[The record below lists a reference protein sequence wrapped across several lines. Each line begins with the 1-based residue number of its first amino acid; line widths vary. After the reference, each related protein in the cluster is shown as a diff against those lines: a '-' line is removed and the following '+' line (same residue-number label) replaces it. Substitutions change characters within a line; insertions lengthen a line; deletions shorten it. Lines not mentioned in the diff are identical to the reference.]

1 MKKNFLTVFSVFLL
15 MFASCTGELS
25 APNLDEDGSYGSV
38 EIVSPRAIDGELL
51 QYDSATVTG
60 QGISEIIK
68 VEDIKITDGKGS
80 FVIDKIPSGKNRIV
94 TVQAYQAAGSKLL
107 VSGMTLRAVFDITK
121 GETTKISCNWETTAL
136 GNVYSSLLAKSFDI
150 STLSTQTVSALI
162 DESVHSALINYEKI
176 ATDII
181 SDSTKEKSSYVLEP
195 ASLNVTVNETSSF
208 KVQVC
213 DPLSSVTDGSG
224 TSVKVSNIAP
234 GVWPVY
240 LFDEN
245 GERQKS
251 QTVSFS
257 SGNEAQVSFATVTDR
272 IIIHA
277 DGYVNCYI
285 WDAGNPEYEKVHFAM
300 TDEENG
306 WYTIEFPVTSAKVIF
321 TKQVNGWSGQTG
333 DLTVVA
339 GEWWYT
345 DGNWTSYNPNDEVPP
360 VINTFS
366 ADQTGTISG
375 ILTLTVSAEDNIGVK
390 TAEFSVDGTKVGSA
404 SFDALS
410 GTAEFALDTE
420 LFSNAAHTISVVV
433 FDVGGNKSEEETLE
447 FTFQNENPAP
457 VAVITGSKNVGKG
470 VEKVYSAASSSDKN
484 GTVEGYTWTVSGG
497 ATIVSGNGTKEITVK
512 TPDSEGTF
520 TVSLVVTDDEGA
532 KSDSVSIEVTVKD
545 KVSTDFRE
553 ESIYFLMTARF
564 YDGDSSNNRWCRS
577 DDSSGNKA
585 NNDYPWRGDFKGL
598 IEKLDYI
605 KALGFSAIWI
615 TPPVLN
621 RSDFDFH
628 GYHAWNMNKIDP
640 RLESAGATYQDL
652 INECHKRGMKVIQD
666 IVLNHSSRYGLEDL
680 FVPKYWGD
688 RDDPDWGKDSDI
700 NYYDEYNPSFTYNG
714 LDIEPKSGKTWYN
727 GDLWQKEKPSLPW
740 NPDLS
745 TWGVKLGV
753 NKEGR
758 PYYGCQ
764 WPDLSLFN
772 PEYFHTRWLGNWE
785 DETCQSG
792 TIHEDC
798 IDLNTESA
806 AVQKY
811 LIDAYT
817 KYIEMGVDGFRVDT
831 VKHVSRLMFN
841 RHFIP
846 AFKEAGGENF
856 YMFGEVCTRVNE
868 VWNHGVPPLST
879 PFYTWKERK
888 TYSADDSSAV
898 HEAYEYENGQGVNN
912 QPVSDNH
919 ALIGNEYHTPDYS
932 QKSGLDVIDFPM
944 HWNFDNA
951 GQAYN
956 KRGDD
961 KYYNDAT
968 WNVVYVDSHDYG
980 PNMDNR
986 YGGGTEAWAEN
997 MTYMWTFRGIPCL
1010 YYGSEIEFKAGAP
1023 CDKGPSAPLESTGR
1037 AYYGDHIEGSV
1048 TTTDFGEWSNATGE
1062 MKTTLESP
1070 LSKHLSHLNK
1080 IRRAIPALQ
1089 KGQYSNEGCKGT
1101 MAFKRRFTDDSTDS
1115 FVLVTISGS
1124 ATFTGLPEGTYIDV
1138 VTGDE
1143 KIIEEGGTI
1152 EANCSGK
1159 ANARIYVLTT
1169 TKTKAPG
1176 KISGS
1181 SPYLK

>member
-1 MKKNFLTVFSVFLL
+1 
-15 MFASCTGELS
+15 MFASCTGELTT
-25 APNLDEDGSYGSV
+25 PNLDEDGSYGSV

-51 QYDSATVTG
+51 QYASATVTG

-181 SDSTKEKSSYVLEP
+181 SGSTKEKSSYVLKP

-208 KVQVC
+208 QVQVC
-213 DPLSSVTDGSG
+213 DPLSSVTNGSG
-224 TSVKVSNIAP
+224 TSVKVPNIAP

-257 SGNEAQVSFATVTDR
+257 SGNEAQVSFATVTDK
-272 IIIHA
+272 IIIHLETSSPYKNIYA
-277 DGYVNCYI
+277 
-285 WDAGNPEYEKVHFAM
+285 WTDAPKVEPFGTWPGKAM
-300 TDEENG
+300 EDTNGDG
-306 WYTIEFPVTSAKVIF
+306 WYDTTIEYTSINLIF
-321 TKQVNGWSGQTG
+321 NGSGQTG
-333 DLTVVA
+333 DLSRSA

-360 VINTFS
+360 VINKFS
-366 ADQTGTISG
+366 ADKTGTISG

-420 LFSNAAHTISVVV
+420 LYSNAAHTISVVV
-433 FDVGGNKSEEETLE
+433 CDVGGNKSEEETLE

-470 VEKVYSAASSSDKN
+470 VEKVYSASSSKDKN
-484 GTVEGYTWTVSGG
+484 GTVDGYSWTVTG
-497 ATIVSGNGTKEITVK
+497 ATIISGSGTKEITVK
-512 TPDSEGTF
+512 TPDSEGKF
-520 TVSLVVTDDEGA
+520 TVSLVVKDNEG
-532 KSDSVSIEVTVKD
+532 KSSESVSIEVTVKD
-545 KVSTDFRE
+545 KVSNDFRE

-564 YDGDSSNNRWCRS
+564 YDGDPSNNRWCRS
-577 DDSSGNKA
+577 DDSSGNMA
-585 NNDYPWRGDFKGL
+585 NDDHPWRGDFKGL

-680 FVPKYWGD
+680 FVPKHYGSKSITWD
-688 RDDPDWGKDSDI
+688 NGKGI
-700 NYYDEYNPSFTYNG
+700 GAEYYDDFNPNFTYNG
-714 LDIEPKSGKTWYN
+714 LDAEPNSGKTFYN
-727 GDLWQKEKPSLPW
+727 GDLWQEAKPTNLWW

-745 TWGVKLGV
+745 DWGVL
-753 NKEGR
+753 NQQYN
-758 PYYGCQ
+758 YYLCQ
-764 WPDLSLFN
+764 WPTLKLFDPN
-772 PEYFHTRWLGNWE
+772 YFHQKWLDNWE

-798 IDLNTESA
+798 IDLNTENA

-817 KYIEMGVDGFRVDT
+817 KYIEMGVDAFRVDT

-868 VWNHGVPPLST
+868 VWNHGVSPLST

-919 ALIGNEYHTPDYS
+919 ALIGNEYHKPDYS

-944 HWNFDNA
+944 HWNFSNA
-951 GQAYN
+951 SSAYN
-956 KRGDD
+956 QRGND

-1037 AYYGDHIEGSV
+1037 AYYGGHIEGSV

-1089 KGQYSNEGCKGT
+1089 KGQYSNEGCDGT

>member
-1 MKKNFLTVFSVFLL
+1 

-51 QYDSATVTG
+51 QYASATVTG

-94 TVQAYQAAGSKLL
+94 TVQAYQATGSKLL

-136 GNVYSSLLAKSFDI
+136 GNVYSSLLTKGFDI
-150 STLSTQTVSALI
+150 STLSTQTVSELI
-162 DESVHSALINYEKI
+162 DESVHSALINCEKI

-181 SDSTKEKSSYVLEP
+181 SGSTKEKSSYVLKP

-208 KVQVC
+208 QVQVC

-257 SGNEAQVSFATVTDR
+257 SGNEAQVSFATVTDK
-272 IIIHA
+272 IIIHLETSSPYKNIYA
-277 DGYVNCYI
+277 
-285 WDAGNPEYEKVHFAM
+285 WTDAPKVEPFGTWPGKAM
-300 TDEENG
+300 EDTNGDG
-306 WYTIEFPVTSAKVIF
+306 WYDTTIEYTSINLIF
-321 TKQVNGWSGQTG
+321 NGSGQTG
-333 DLTVVA
+333 DLSRSA

-360 VINTFS
+360 VIQSFS
-366 ADQTGTISG
+366 ADKPGTISG
-375 ILTLTVSAEDNIGVK
+375 ILTLTVSANDNIGVK

-404 SFDALS
+404 SFDTLS
-410 GTAEFALDTE
+410 GTAEFELDTE
-420 LFSNAAHTISVVV
+420 LYSNAAHSISVVV
-433 FDVGGNKSEEETLE
+433 SDVSGNKSEEKTLE

-470 VEKVYSAASSSDKN
+470 VEKVYSASSSKDKN
-484 GTVEGYTWTVSGG
+484 GTVEGYSWTVTG
-497 ATIVSGNGTKEITVK
+497 ATIISGSDTKEITVK
-512 TPDSEGTF
+512 TPDSEGKF
-520 TVSLVVTDDEGA
+520 TVSLVVKDNEG
-532 KSDSVSIEVTVKD
+532 KSSESVSIEVTVKD
-545 KVSTDFRE
+545 KVSNDFRE

-577 DDSSGNKA
+577 DDSSGNRA

-640 RLESAGATYQDL
+640 RLESTGATYQDL

-680 FVPKYWGD
+680 FVPKHYGSKSITWD
-688 RDDPDWGKDSDI
+688 NGKGI
-700 NYYDEYNPSFTYNG
+700 GAEYYDDFNPKFTYNG
-714 LDIEPKSGKTWYN
+714 LDAEPNSGKTFYN
-727 GDLWQKEKPSLPW
+727 GDLWQEEKPTNLWW

-745 TWGVKLGV
+745 DWGVL
-753 NKEGR
+753 NQQYN
-758 PYYGCQ
+758 YYLCQ
-764 WPDLSLFN
+764 WPTLKLFDPN
-772 PEYFHTRWLGNWE
+772 YFHQTWLGNWE
-785 DETCQSG
+785 DESCQSG

-817 KYIEMGVDGFRVDT
+817 KYIEMGVDAFRVDT

-898 HEAYEYENGQGVNN
+898 HEAYKYENGQGVGN
-912 QPVSDNH
+912 QPTSDNH
-919 ALIGNEYHTPDYS
+919 ALIGNEYHKPDYS

-1037 AYYGDHIEGSV
+1037 AYYGGHIEGSV

-1089 KGQYSNEGCKGT
+1089 KGQYSNEGCDGT

-1115 FVLVTISGS
+1115 FVLVTVSGS

-1152 EANCSGK
+1152 EADCSGK